1 MAFAKDGALQEL
13 GMSAKGD
20 LLAMRAFC
28 EGKFNAKVSEKESL
42 KKKLLDQQLSKRKKK
57 ISEAPGS
64 STRSIKEKKV
74 KTRRVQLGWLHY
86 KPEKG
91 RYVMVRTSDGG
102 GTRDVDLPRDS
113 TKEDIVDYCVGIFF
127 EIW

>member
-1 MAFAKDGALQEL
+1 MAFAEDGALQEL

-42 KKKLLDQQLSKRKKK
+42 KKNLDQQLSKRKKK

-64 STRSIKEKKV
+64 STGSIKEKKV

-86 KPEKG
+86 KPKKG

-102 GTRDVDLPRDS
+102 GTRDVDLPRGS